1 MPFEVE
7 YSNSEGLDSVVGYN
21 IVADF
26 EVVETVAASESVDIE
41 IVDELVDNEVVD
53 VRGVV
58 GDLVLPEVLLEL
70 A

>member
-1 MPFEVE
+1 M
-7 YSNSEGLDSVVGYN
+7 VGYN

-53 VRGVV
+53 VRGAV